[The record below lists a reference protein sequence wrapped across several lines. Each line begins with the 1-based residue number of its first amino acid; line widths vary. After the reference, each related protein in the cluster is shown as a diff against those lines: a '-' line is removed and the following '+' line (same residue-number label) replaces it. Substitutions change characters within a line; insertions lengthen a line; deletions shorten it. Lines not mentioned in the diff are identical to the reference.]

1 MFEFLSSPF
10 GLVAVGLGVLAVA
23 VLALCLWITTLDR
36 RMRGMADG
44 LEAERRKVA
53 EMQMVIG
60 RRNNAARSYG
70 GGQGSHPQ
78 AARAAAAPAGAAPS
92 GAAAAT
98 APGAPVPSRPA
109 PAPAPA
115 QAPAPRPARPAGQ
128 PVPGPASAVPAG
140 RGGDPRTAQG
150 VPARG
155 AQPGGGA
162 RPQGAR
168 GPQGG
173 RPAPTPQPA
182 SNGWTPT
189 SIPLPTGQEVDSWV
203 QGGPATQGIVMPGKK
218 MSRKARRE
226 AERAFAAR
234 AAAELEARQARRAQE
249 VTVPRGAQR
258 SASPRAA
265 AASATARAS
274 QPGVVRP
281 YGGAAAPV
289 PSAVAQA
296 QAQARGRHAR

>member
-70 GGQGSHPQ
+70 RGGRP
-78 AARAAAAPAGAAPS
+78 APAAAPAPTGAPVPNGAPAAMAQAAP
-92 GAAAAT
+92 GPNGAAAT
-98 APGAPVPSRPA
+98 APGAPVPGRP
-109 PAPAPA
+109 
-115 QAPAPRPARPAGQ
+115 
-128 PVPGPASAVPAG
+128 
-140 RGGDPRTAQG
+140 
-150 VPARG
+150 
-155 AQPGGGA
+155 AQPGPNPQQAAQA
-162 RPQGAR
+162 RAPQPAPQAR
-168 GPQGG
+168 GPQPAPARGG
-173 RPAPTPQPA
+173 RSARGQGNRHPQIPRGAPAAPAPTPQPA
-182 SNGWTPT
+182 AAGWTPT

-203 QGGPATQGIVMPGKK
+203 QGSPADQAIVMPGKK

-249 VTVPRGAQR
+249 VSVPRGAQR
-258 SASPRAA
+258 TGNPRAA
-265 AASATARAS
+265 AARGVEARGA
-274 QPGVVRP
+274 VRP
-281 YGGAAAPV
+281 YGGPAAPV

>member
-70 GGQGSHPQ
+70 RRGGPAS
-78 AARAAAAPAGAAPS
+78 AAGMTGAVA
-92 GAAAAT
+92 
-98 APGAPVPSRPA
+98 PA

-115 QAPAPRPARPAGQ
+115 GVPPQASSAPAPAPRAAAPRAVGPAAAPVAAGAPMAAAPAPGVQPGAPRAARRPAGAA
-128 PVPGPASAVPAG
+128 PAGRPGPAAAPAAPRAG
-140 RGGDPRTAQG
+140 AAARRRGGGWAPEQG
-150 VPARG
+150 DVVVEEAVE
-155 AQPGGGA
+155 A
-162 RPQGAR
+162 
-168 GPQGG
+168 
-173 RPAPTPQPA
+173 
-182 SNGWTPT
+182 
-189 SIPLPTGQEVDSWV
+189 WV
-203 QGGPATQGIVMPGKK
+203 QGGSGAQQGIVMPDKK

-249 VTVPRGAQR
+249 GGIPRGPQR
-258 SASPRAA
+258 GPASRAGA
-265 AASATARAS
+265 
-274 QPGVVRP
+274 QPGVRP
-281 YGGAAAPV
+281 YGGPAAPQRGSHAPA
-289 PSAVAQA
+289 PSAVPTRGVVPGYGGAD
-296 QAQARGRHAR
+296 ARGRHAR